1 MSGNVLRMLTSR
13 SFLVSGLIFRSLN
26 HVEFIFVYSMRECSN
41 FIDLHVAGQLLEHH
55 LLKTPFLHYILL
67 PPCPELGDDRRVG
80 FSRGFISYAI
90 DLYFYFCAIQ
100 F

>member
-41 FIDLHVAGQLLEHH
+41 FIDLHVAVQL
-55 LLKTPFLHYILL
+55 F
-67 PPCPELGDDRRVG
+67 
-80 FSRGFISYAI
+80 
-90 DLYFYFCAIQ
+90 
-100 F
+100 